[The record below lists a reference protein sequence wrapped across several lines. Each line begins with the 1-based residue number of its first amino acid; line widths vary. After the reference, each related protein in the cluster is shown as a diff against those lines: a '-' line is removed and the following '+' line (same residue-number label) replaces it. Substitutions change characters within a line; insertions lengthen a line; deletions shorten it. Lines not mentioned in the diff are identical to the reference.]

1 MEVIDRLEKE
11 KKELEELRLKHQEIL
26 AKKEVLLDIDN
37 LKIHFD
43 VGGPD
48 KLKAV
53 DGITFKIYKGETFG
67 LVGESGCGKT
77 TAGKATLGH
86 YKPAE
91 GSVHYKG
98 RDINSLRSKK
108 EILQYKSESQMIFQD
123 PYASLDPRMTV
134 DEIIQEGLTVHY
146 PNMSKAERSD
156 VVTKLLQMVGL
167 NPEHGARFPHELSGG
182 QRQRIGIS
190 RALAINPEYIVCDEP
205 ISALDVSIQA
215 QIVNI
220 LNRLKWE
227 RGLTYLFISHD
238 LSMVQH
244 ISDRIGVMY
253 LGNMMEITSNKKLF
267 DKPLHPYTQAL
278 ISAIPIAD
286 KDYDQRELIKLEGE
300 IPSPVNPPSGCVFST
315 RCRHCFDKCTKVKPV
330 LREIEEDHF
339 VACHLYDDEEEV
351 VE

>member
-1 MEVIDRLEKE
+1 MEAVEVKKQEQEELERLRKDHQDLLARKEVILEVE
-11 KKELEELRLKHQEIL
+11 
-26 AKKEVLLDIDN
+26 N
-37 LKIHFD
+37 LKIHFE
-43 VGGPD
+43 VGGPN

-53 DGITFKIYKGETFG
+53 DGINFQIYKGETFG

-77 TAGKATLGH
+77 TAGKATLGI
-86 YKPAE
+86 YKPTD
-91 GSVHYKG
+91 GKVYFKG
-98 RDINSLRSKK
+98 EDVSDLKNRK
-108 EILQYKSESQMIFQD
+108 EILDFKSKAQMIFQD

-134 DEIIQEGLTVHY
+134 DEIIQEGLNVHY
-146 PNMSKAERSD
+146 PKMTKEEKSS
-156 VVTKLLQMVGL
+156 VVTDLLQMVGL

-190 RALAINPEYIVCDEP
+190 RALAMNPEYIVCDEP

-227 RGLTYLFISHD
+227 KGLTYLFISHD

-253 LGNMMEITSNKKLF
+253 LGNMMEITSNKELF
-267 DKPLHPYTQAL
+267 ANPLHPYTQAL

-286 KDYDQRELIKLEGE
+286 KDYEKKELIKLEGE
-300 IPSPVNPPSGCVFST
+300 IPSPVNPPKGCVFST
-315 RCRHCFDKCTKVKPV
+315 RCMHCMDKCREVKPE
-330 LREIEEDHF
+330 LREITPGHQ
-339 VACHLYDDEEEV
+339 VACHLFDE
-351 VE
+351 